1 MFRNHQGI
9 KVKHVHYIGIIRTSI
24 YLKVII
30 KFSRFWGQKN
40 VHGLGGLGY
49 ISTHADT
56 KVIY

>member
-9 KVKHVHYIGIIRTSI
+9 NVKHVHYIGIIRTSI
-24 YLKVII
+24 YLEVII

-40 VHGLGGLGY
+40 LQGWGGLGN
-49 ISTHADT
+49 ISTHADM